1 MNAVSEGYYAG
12 LVGDDNNPH
21 SVWSLDFWQWHA
33 GNAIG
38 SCACGCAMSPTP
50 PKPSISDVP
59 SVRSPAALDRREGW
73 EKIMMA

>member
-1 MNAVSEGYYAG
+1 MNAVSDGYYAG

-38 SCACGCAMSPTP
+38 LEQWRATIEAVYLAFPQ
-50 PKPSISDVP
+50 D
-59 SVRSPAALDRREGW
+59 
-73 EKIMMA
+73 